1 VCISDVWCFDTL
13 THTRAPCGGGSCCE
27 RPALHIAGVDVN
39 FADASTLSALDYACL
54 NADATMVRWLLSI
67 DGAVVDRVGPDGMAA
82 IHRALW

>member
-1 VCISDVWCFDTL
+1 
-13 THTRAPCGGGSCCE
+13 
-27 RPALHIAGVDVN
+27 VDVN